1 MRLRMIAASALV
13 LVSTTISAR
22 AEGNKT
28 HVCVNLKTG
37 ELRLLTGASCP
48 AGTNTV
54 TLSGHWP
61 LLTGPAGPT
70 GPTGPQG
77 PAGPKGATGATGATG
92 AAGPQGPSGPQGLQ
106 GVPGP
111 AGPAGATVSS
121 LSESLFA
128 VVDQNGQD
136 VGVATDVFG
145 GFIYRRVGNDAI
157 MFFATPAG
165 PATGPIDFYHSTV
178 DCTDNRYLPIVGG
191 AGFAYYATVRGGT
204 AFYTKTMDPN
214 GTLQVPI
221 LAVEHFNA
229 ADDATQAGVCSAMAV
244 AGASLGV
251 VTTATDP
258 VLASLALPLR
268 LK

>member
-1 MRLRMIAASALV
+1 
-13 LVSTTISAR
+13 
-22 AEGNKT
+22 
-28 HVCVNLKTG
+28 
-37 ELRLLTGASCP
+37 
-48 AGTNTV
+48 
-54 TLSGHWP
+54 
-61 LLTGPAGPT
+61 
-70 GPTGPQG
+70 
-77 PAGPKGATGATGATG
+77 
-92 AAGPQGPSGPQGLQ
+92 
-106 GVPGP
+106 
-111 AGPAGATVSS
+111 VSS
-121 LSESLFA
+121 TSESLFS

-145 GFIYRRVGNDAI
+145 GFIYRRVANDAI

-165 PATGPIDFYHSTV
+165 PVTGPMDFYHSTA
-178 DCTDNRYLPIVGG
+178 DCSDNRYLPIVGG
-191 AGFAYYATVRGGT
+191 AGFAYYAMVRGGT

-229 ADDATQAGVCSAMAV
+229 ADDATQAGVCSPMAI
-244 AGASLGV
+244 AGASLGA